1 MSTLVLDERQ
11 SQLVATSDGSV
22 NVVDA
27 NGRIVGTLRRADES
41 EDEPIQVSP
50 EELQELIRRMSMK
63 DIQWKTTA
71 EVLADLN
78 RLAPE

>member
-11 SQLVATSDGSV
+11 SQLVAKSDGSV
-22 NVVDA
+22 EVVDA
-27 NGRIVGTLRRADES
+27 NGRIVGTLLRADES
-41 EDEPIQVSP
+41 DEPVQVSP
-50 EELQELIRRMSMK
+50 EEMQELIRRMSMK
-63 DIQWKTTA
+63 DVHWKTTA